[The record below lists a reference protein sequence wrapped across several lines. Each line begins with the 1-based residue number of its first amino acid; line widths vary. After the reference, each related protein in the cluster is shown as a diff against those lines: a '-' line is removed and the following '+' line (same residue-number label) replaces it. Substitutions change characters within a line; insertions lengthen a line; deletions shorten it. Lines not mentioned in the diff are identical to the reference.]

1 MTKES
6 ISATWGH
13 SIFLGHIIQK
23 EERWYVFFWRLY
35 LCHGTEIKKDYMA
48 IPLFI
53 ENNLCP
59 LLFVARIDQH
69 MAEEKLNAIWILKG
83 HF

>member
-1 MTKES
+1 
-6 ISATWGH
+6 
-13 SIFLGHIIQK
+13 
-23 EERWYVFFWRLY
+23 
-35 LCHGTEIKKDYMA
+35 MA